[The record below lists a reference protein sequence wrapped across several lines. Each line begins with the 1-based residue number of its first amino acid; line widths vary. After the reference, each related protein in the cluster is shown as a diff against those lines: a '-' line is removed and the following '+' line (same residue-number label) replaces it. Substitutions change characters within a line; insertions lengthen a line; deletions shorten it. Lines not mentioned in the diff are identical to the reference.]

1 MKINYPA
8 TLRDARISRQQMAE
22 IDEREGRER
31 VPAAVLD
38 SAIGLMAALRLL
50 EDDNRLIEPTARKF
64 GCWNALRSAEGM
76 LGKALIQFFS
86 RLRIRQSDT
95 VLANCHNAKVAVSV
109 RPMPLRL
116 NLLASDVDT
125 LVNYALHYC
134 NHECLNTEQEARRC
148 PLRDVYGVIPGMEGS
163 ADAMGMCPYM
173 GHERMTER

>member
-22 IDEREGRER
+22 IDEREGRKR

-50 EDDNRLIEPTARKF
+50 EDDNRLIEPTAREF
-64 GCWNALRSAEGM
+64 GCWNALRSAEG
-76 LGKALIQFFS
+76 L
-86 RLRIRQSDT
+86 
-95 VLANCHNAKVAVSV
+95 VAVSV
-109 RPMPLRL
+109 RPMPLRM

-148 PLRDVYGVIPGMEGS
+148 PLRGVYGVIPGMEGS

-173 GHERMTER
+173 GQERDAEQ

>member
-1 MKINYPA
+1 MWCWYTRIPVACIAERGASDDSDELETRKRGRS
-8 TLRDARISRQQMAE
+8 TLC
-22 IDEREGRER
+22 
-31 VPAAVLD
+31 
-38 SAIGLMAALRLL
+38 RL
-50 EDDNRLIEPTARKF
+50 
-64 GCWNALRSAEGM
+64 S
-76 LGKALIQFFS
+76 
-86 RLRIRQSDT
+86 IRQSDT

-148 PLRDVYGVIPGMEGS
+148 PLRGVYGLIPGMEGS

-173 GHERMTER
+173 GQGEEA

>member
-1 MKINYPA
+1 MKITYPA
-8 TLRDARISRQQMAE
+8 SLRDQRMSKQQMAE
-22 IDEREGRER
+22 KDAREGRER

-76 LGKALIQFFS
+76 LGKALGQFFS
-86 RLRIRQSDT
+86 RLSIRQGDT
-95 VLANCHNAKVAVSV
+95 VLANSTNAKIAVSV

-116 NLLASDVDT
+116 NLLASDVDV

-134 NHECLNTEQEARRC
+134 RSECMHTEAEARKC
-148 PLRDVYGVIPGMEGS
+148 PLREVYSVIPGMEGDV
-163 ADAMGMCPYM
+163 DAMGMCPYM
-173 GHERMTER
+173 GKGEEA

>member
-76 LGKALIQFFS
+76 LGKALSQFFS
-86 RLRIRQSDT
+86 RLSIR
-95 VLANCHNAKVAVSV
+95 
-109 RPMPLRL
+109 
-116 NLLASDVDT
+116 
-125 LVNYALHYC
+125 
-134 NHECLNTEQEARRC
+134 
-148 PLRDVYGVIPGMEGS
+148 
-163 ADAMGMCPYM
+163 
-173 GHERMTER
+173 